1 MFAAQVGEEV
11 VDLCVE
17 LEAVGAFRYRH
28 EDIQADPDVE
38 QAGDVLGRALQ
49 LLVGQLL
56 AQFGEAQ
63 GAPVEALAQ
72 RLKQGPVFG

>member
-1 MFAAQVGEEV
+1 MFTAQVSEEV
-11 VDLCVE
+11 VDLRVK
-17 LEAVGAFRYRH
+17 LEAVRAFGHRY
-28 EDIQADPDVE
+28 EDIQANPHVE